1 MTDYFGEGLN
11 DLLTAQSWK
20 VSGILNGIDVDLYNP
35 ATDPEIAANY
45 NAKAWIRGK
54 AS

>member
-11 DLLTAQSWK
+11 GLLEEHSWK

-35 ATDPEIAANY
+35 ATDPENCRKLQAESVDS
-45 NAKAWIRGK
+45 R
-54 AS
+54 